1 MNNKT
6 FNEILERRLAITRE
20 ILQKKAT
27 EYARNDA
34 VLGYDRLHNFNRAS
48 QMLGGSREKALIGM
62 LAKHLV
68 SVLDMVD
75 SFGKEDL
82 PTTSFI
88 DEKIGDSIN
97 YLILLE
103 AMLKEDSGR
112 VKSAIDIVREE
123 LTKELDKLTEDIKA
137 DKLSYKNRKITLK
150 ARKK

>member
-1 MNNKT
+1 
-6 FNEILERRLAITRE
+6 
-20 ILQKKAT
+20 
-27 EYARNDA
+27 
-34 VLGYDRLHNFNRAS
+34 
-48 QMLGGSREKALIGM
+48 MLGGSREKALIGM